1 MKIAIV
7 GAGLSGLSCAEKLA
21 AGDHIVKL
29 FDKGR
34 GPGGRMSTRR
44 VTNGQGEA
52 SFDHGAQYFTARD
65 PNFQTVV
72 ADWHRRGI
80 VDRWPAAGD
89 DAWVGVPAMN
99 APVKAL
105 AAAQDVQWSSR
116 IDALVKREDGWELQG
131 DSRSIGLL
139 FDAVILAIPAEQA
152 KSLVAPWDSDFQTIA
167 QNAISEPCW
176 TVMLA
181 FADPIQTDNI
191 IIRNDSI
198 IGWATRNTDKPG
210 RSGPDSWVIQGTP
223 EWSAK
228 HLEDSP
234 EQIVSALSRHFF
246 DLLGISSANVLVASA
261 HRWRYARSGKSDHGS
276 LYNSELRIGVCGDWM
291 LGPRVECAWL
301 SGSALAQK
309 IIA

>member
-21 AGDHIVKL
+21 AGDHIVQL

-44 VTNGQGEA
+44 VTTGQGEA

-65 PNFQTVV
+65 PKFQTVV
-72 ADWHRRGI
+72 ADWHKRGI

-131 DSRSIGLL
+131 DNRSIDLL

-181 FADPIQTDNI
+181 FADPIQTDKI

-198 IGWATRNTDKPG
+198 IGWATRNSDKPG

-234 EQIVSALSRHFF
+234 EQVVSALSRHFS
-246 DLLGISSANVLVASA
+246 DLLGMPSANVLTASA
-261 HRWRYARSGKSDHGS
+261 HRWRYARSGKSDHGA
-276 LYNSELRIGVCGDWM
+276 LYNSDLRIGVCGDWM

-309 IIA
+309 IMA